1 MEREITENT
10 PVCMVTVGQLLA
22 FASKHKAGTAAGPEQ
37 DTGRKRVAGPEPGTA
52 QSKYVYGLR
61 GIRNRYG
68 VGKNTACS
76 WAAGLLA
83 PAVIRDGR
91 KIIVDTEKADK
102 ILEQWTQ
109 QQQGGQRKQPQQRTA
124 R

>member
-1 MEREITENT
+1 MEKEITENT

-22 FASKHKAGTAAGPEQ
+22 YAFKHKPGTAAGPEQ
-37 DTGRKRVAGPEPGTA
+37 DTGRKNPRAAGPEPGTA

-68 VGKNTACS
+68 VGTNTACS

-102 ILEQWTQ
+102 ILEEWTKEQ
-109 QQQGGQRKQPQQRTA
+109 QQRQQQAA

>member
-1 MEREITENT
+1 
-10 PVCMVTVGQLLA
+10 MVTVGQL
-22 FASKHKAGTAAGPEQ
+22 AAYFDNRDAAAAPDQ
-37 DTGRKRVAGPEPGTA
+37 DAGRKSQRAAGPEPGTA
-52 QSKYVYGLR
+52 QSKYAYGLR
-61 GIRNRYG
+61 GICNRYG

-83 PAVIRDGR
+83 PAVLRDGR

-102 ILEQWTQ
+102 ILEEWTKEQ
-109 QQQGGQRKQPQQRTA
+109 QQRQQRAA